1 MKSFP
6 GPVPA
11 VHFSRSLICFLL
23 ALLIAAKGSAQT
35 EKLIQIKA
43 LEKEM
48 ITAYQ
53 NSDFEKI
60 FRTGDTMLVLAPG
73 NKRVLGSC
81 FDIAWNKLKD
91 TARALHYLQKAVEQH
106 PYDEYFLTNYG
117 WLLLLNRQF
126 TKAVIVCTNAYQ
138 ANRSTVSSIINY
150 GHSLYLMGLTK
161 DAAALYEEA
170 IALTTSLDSYLQMQD
185 ADYVFLHSLFP
196 SAGFDSV
203 RIAEREKMNA
213 ALVQYAKANKLYNE
227 FEQKNVKGQTT
238 IKEIIPLL
246 NAGLEEEKN
255 QTPFRA
261 KRISKYLTT
270 LGNTIYNTGEL
281 KTAIK
286 KYEEAISYNFFL
298 KDYTELGK
306 IYFNMGVIYKTI
318 RNLDSAFYYFDGSA
332 YYYSRAGNLLEE
344 AGAYDAMANVLTIN
358 GETERALPIVRD
370 KVIPAMEKYNAYE
383 EIIDPYLFLSN
394 YYQDKGEADS
404 ANYFL
409 EKCAATIV
417 LNSVAEEK
425 LATFYNQLAVNAYK
439 KNDLAKAK
447 AYQLLAME
455 SIPEE
460 DHQTL
465 RYLQALKETGII
477 YYAEKNYD
485 SARYYFERSAQ
496 VLYTIRNSLPF
507 KEKLSFLS
515 DNAGLFNYLA
525 LCHYHS
531 GNHSGVFDA
540 LEESRSLVLLEKM
553 GGKSA
558 GKVSL
563 AQLQEKMK
571 EDEMYLLTYFSNPDD
586 KLSEKLIMAI
596 TKQSTD
602 IKLLSDSA
610 FVFNG
615 TGPLKT
621 AHIDTMLAN
630 FQKPWLSG
638 SNNAEDQFFKK
649 PLLIFAIYMQLELA
663 KASDPARGL
672 ILEES
677 AEKISHTQNA
687 IAIGSAFYQSLIKP
701 FEKQLAGKKKVIII
715 PDGQLSF
722 VPFEIL
728 PDEHGKH
735 LIENY
740 TISYLPSVK
749 VAAFLAKRQVG
760 YKGTKAAIIGNPV
773 YQELTEQDLQQ
784 GARPVYRSAE
794 AHQWS
799 SLPETKTEI
808 DSIKKYY
815 PQALILAGNNCTEEK
830 FKTLFPGSGEKYA
843 LVHFATHGHV
853 IDDKPGLSSVVLN
866 QLPGKRKDDGYLTA
880 DEIEK
885 MKIPA
890 QVVVLSACQ
899 TGKGMLMQ
907 GEGVQG
913 LSSSFLVA
921 GANSLVVSLWSVA
934 DKSTSLFMQEVY
946 KMVNKEKI
954 SFKNAVQKVKQSF
967 LAGKMGEEYRKPY
980 YWAPFIY
987 IGN

>member
-11 VHFSRSLICFLL
+11 VHFSRSLKCFLL

-60 FRTGDTMLVLAPG
+60 FRTGDSMLVLAPG

-409 EKCAATIV
+409 
-417 LNSVAEEK
+417 
-425 LATFYNQLAVNAYK
+425 
-439 KNDLAKAK
+439 
-447 AYQLLAME
+447 
-455 SIPEE
+455 
-460 DHQTL
+460 
-465 RYLQALKETGII
+465 
-477 YYAEKNYD
+477 
-485 SARYYFERSAQ
+485 
-496 VLYTIRNSLPF
+496 
-507 KEKLSFLS
+507 
-515 DNAGLFNYLA
+515 
-525 LCHYHS
+525 
-531 GNHSGVFDA
+531 
-540 LEESRSLVLLEKM
+540 
-553 GGKSA
+553 
-558 GKVSL
+558 
-563 AQLQEKMK
+563 
-571 EDEMYLLTYFSNPDD
+571 
-586 KLSEKLIMAI
+586 
-596 TKQSTD
+596 
-602 IKLLSDSA
+602 
-610 FVFNG
+610 
-615 TGPLKT
+615 
-621 AHIDTMLAN
+621 
-630 FQKPWLSG
+630 
-638 SNNAEDQFFKK
+638 
-649 PLLIFAIYMQLELA
+649 
-663 KASDPARGL
+663 
-672 ILEES
+672 
-677 AEKISHTQNA
+677 
-687 IAIGSAFYQSLIKP
+687 
-701 FEKQLAGKKKVIII
+701 
-715 PDGQLSF
+715 
-722 VPFEIL
+722 
-728 PDEHGKH
+728 
-735 LIENY
+735 
-740 TISYLPSVK
+740 
-749 VAAFLAKRQVG
+749 
-760 YKGTKAAIIGNPV
+760 
-773 YQELTEQDLQQ
+773 
-784 GARPVYRSAE
+784 
-794 AHQWS
+794 
-799 SLPETKTEI
+799 
-808 DSIKKYY
+808 
-815 PQALILAGNNCTEEK
+815 
-830 FKTLFPGSGEKYA
+830 
-843 LVHFATHGHV
+843 
-853 IDDKPGLSSVVLN
+853 
-866 QLPGKRKDDGYLTA
+866 
-880 DEIEK
+880 
-885 MKIPA
+885 
-890 QVVVLSACQ
+890 
-899 TGKGMLMQ
+899 
-907 GEGVQG
+907 
-913 LSSSFLVA
+913 
-921 GANSLVVSLWSVA
+921 
-934 DKSTSLFMQEVY
+934 
-946 KMVNKEKI
+946 
-954 SFKNAVQKVKQSF
+954 
-967 LAGKMGEEYRKPY
+967 
-980 YWAPFIY
+980 
-987 IGN
+987 

>member
-1 MKSFP
+1 MKNCS
-6 GPVPA
+6 GPLPA
-11 VHFSRSLICFLL
+11 PHHHTLLFCFFFVFLL
-23 ALLIAAKGSAQT
+23 TVNGFSQP
-35 EKLIQIKA
+35 EKLQQLKA
-43 LEKEM
+43 WEREI
-48 ITAYQ
+48 ITAYK
-53 NSDFEKI
+53 NKDFESI
-60 FRTGDTMLVLAPG
+60 IRIGDSMLVLAPA

-81 FDIAWNKLKD
+81 FDIALNQLKD
-91 TARALHYLQKAVEQH
+91 TTKALSYLQKAVEQH
-106 PYDEYFLTNYG
+106 PYDEYFLSNYG
-117 WLLLLNRQF
+117 WLLLLRKQF
-126 TKAVIVCTNAYQ
+126 TKAVIACTSAYQ
-138 ANRSTVSSIINY
+138 ANRSSVPAIINY
-150 GHSLYLMGLTK
+150 AHCLQLMGLTK

-170 IALTTSLDSYLQMQD
+170 MALTTSLDSYLQMQD
-185 ADYVFLHSLFP
+185 ADYAFLHSLFP

-213 ALVQYAKANKLYNE
+213 ALTQYTRANKLYNE
-227 FEQKNVKGQTT
+227 FEEKNVKGKTT

-246 NAGLEEEKN
+246 NAGLEEEKK
-255 QTPFRA
+255 QSPLRA

-270 LGNTIYNTGEL
+270 LGNTIYNTGEV
-281 KTAIK
+281 KTAFK
-286 KYEEAISYNFFL
+286 KYEEAISYNFYL
-298 KDYTELGK
+298 KDYMELGK
-306 IYFNMGVIYKTI
+306 IYFNIGVIYKNI
-318 RNLDSAFYYFDGSA
+318 RSLDSAFYYFDGSA
-332 YYYSRAGNLLEE
+332 YYYSRAGNRLEE
-344 AGAYDAMANVLTIN
+344 AGAYDAIANVLKIN

-383 EIIDPYLFLSN
+383 DIIDPYLFLSN
-394 YYQDKGEADS
+394 YYQDKGETDS

-409 EKCAATIV
+409 EKCATTIV
-417 LNSVAEEK
+417 LNSVQEEK
-425 LATFYNQLAVNAYK
+425 LASFYNQLAVNAYK

-447 AYQLLAME
+447 TYQLLAME
-455 SIPEE
+455 SVPEE

-465 RYLQALKETGII
+465 RYLQALKETGVI

-485 SARYYFERSAQ
+485 SAKYYFEQSAR
-496 VLYTIRNSLPF
+496 VLYSIRNTLPF
-507 KEKLSFLS
+507 DEKMRFLS
-515 DNAGLFNYLA
+515 ANAGLFNYLA
-525 LCHYHS
+525 LCHYQA
-531 GNHSGVFDA
+531 GNHAGVFDA

-553 GGKSA
+553 GGKTA

-571 EDEMYLLTYFSNPDD
+571 EDEMYLLTYFSNPDEG
-586 KLSEKLIMAI
+586 LSEKLIMAI
-596 TKQSTD
+596 TKQTTAV
-602 IKLLSDSA
+602 KLLSDST

-621 AHIDTMLAN
+621 VHIDTMFAN
-630 FQKPWLSG
+630 FQKPWLSS
-638 SNNAEDQFFKK
+638 SNNAEDQFLKK

-672 ILEES
+672 KLEET

-687 IAIGSAFYQSLIKP
+687 LAIGSAFYQSLIKP

-728 PDEHGKH
+728 PNENGRH
-735 LIENY
+735 LIEQY
-740 TISYLPSVK
+740 TVSYLPSVK
-749 VAAFLAKRQVG
+749 VATFLANRQAG

-808 DSIKKYY
+808 DAIKKYY
-815 PQALILAGNNCTEEK
+815 PQALVLSASNCTEEK
-830 FKTLFPGSGEKYA
+830 FKTLFPGSAEKYA

-890 QVVVLSACQ
+890 QLVVLSACQ

-946 KMVNKEKI
+946 KMVNKEKL
-954 SFKNAVQKVKQSF
+954 SFKDAVQKVKQAF
-967 LAGKMGEEYRKPY
+967 LDGKMGEEYRKPY

>member
-1 MKSFP
+1 MKKLQGSLPSALFN
-6 GPVPA
+6 
-11 VHFSRSLICFLL
+11 RSLLFFFLTL
-23 ALLIAAKGSAQT
+23 FFATKGYTQP
-35 EKLIQIKA
+35 EKLKQIKA
-43 LEKEM
+43 MEKEM

-60 FRTGDTMLVLAPG
+60 FRIGDSMLVLAPA
-73 NKRVLGSC
+73 NKRVIGSC
-81 FDIAWNKLKD
+81 YNIAWNQLKD
-91 TARALHYLQKAVEQH
+91 TARALYYLQKGVEQH
-106 PYDEYFLTNYG
+106 PFDKNFLTNYG

-138 ANRSTVSSIINY
+138 ADRSSVPSVINY
-150 GHSLYLMGLTK
+150 GHSLYLMGLAK
-161 DAAALYEEA
+161 DAAAIYEEA
-170 IALTTSLDSYLQMQD
+170 MALTTSLDDYLQMQD
-185 ADYVFLHSLFP
+185 ADYAFLHSLFP

-213 ALVQYAKANKLYNE
+213 ALAQYAKANKLYKE
-227 FEQKNVKGQTT
+227 FEEKNVKGKTT
-238 IKEIIPLL
+238 IKEIISLL
-246 NAGLEEEKN
+246 NVGLAEEKK
-255 QTPFRA
+255 QSPLRA
-261 KRISKYLTT
+261 KRISKYLST
-270 LGNTIYNTGEL
+270 LGNTIYNTGEV
-281 KTAIK
+281 KTAIR
-286 KYEEAISYNFFL
+286 KYEEAIPYNLQL
-298 KDYTELGK
+298 KDYAEMGK
-306 IYFNMGVIYKTI
+306 ICYNIGVIYKSI
-318 RNLDSAFYYFDGSA
+318 RTLDSAFYYFDGAA
-332 YYYSRAGNLLEE
+332 YYYSMAGEKSEE

-370 KVIPAMEKYNAYE
+370 KVIPVLEKYNAYE

-409 EKCAATIV
+409 EKCATTIV
-417 LNSVAEEK
+417 LNSVQEEK

-447 AYQLLAME
+447 TYQLLAME
-455 SIPEE
+455 SVPEE

-465 RYLQALKETGII
+465 RYLQSLKETGVI

-485 SARYYFERSAQ
+485 SAKYYFEQSAR
-496 VLYTIRNSLPF
+496 VLYTIRNTLPF
-507 KEKLSFLS
+507 DEKMRFLS
-515 DNAGLFNYLA
+515 ANAGLFNYLA
-525 LCHYHS
+525 LCHYQA
-531 GNHSGVFDA
+531 GNHAGVFDA

-553 GGKSA
+553 GGKTA

-571 EDEMYLLTYFSNPDD
+571 EDEMYLLTYFSNPDEG
-586 KLSEKLIMAI
+586 LSEKLIMAI
-596 TKQSTD
+596 TKQTTAV
-602 IKLLSDSA
+602 KLLSDSA

-621 AHIDTMLAN
+621 VHIDTMFAN
-630 FQKPWLSG
+630 FQKPWLSS
-638 SNNAEDQFFKK
+638 SNNAEDQFLKK

-672 ILEES
+672 KLEET

-687 IAIGSAFYQSLIKP
+687 MAIGSAFYQSLIKP

-728 PDEHGKH
+728 PNENGQH
-735 LIENY
+735 LIEQY
-740 TISYLPSVK
+740 TVSYLPSVK
-749 VAAFLAKRQVG
+749 VATFLANRQAG

-784 GARPVYRSAE
+784 GARPVYRSVE

-808 DSIKKYY
+808 DAIKKYY
-815 PQALILAGNNCTEEK
+815 PQSLVLSASNCTEEK
-830 FKTLFPGSGEKYA
+830 FKTLFPGSAEKYA

-890 QVVVLSACQ
+890 QLVVLSACQ

-946 KMVNKEKI
+946 KLVNKEKL
-954 SFKNAVQKVKQSF
+954 SFKDAVQKVKQAF
-967 LAGKMGEEYRKPY
+967 LDGKMGEEYRKPY

>member
-1 MKSFP
+1 MKKQT

-11 VHFSRSLICFLL
+11 IHFGRPLIYFLFSLFITTT
-23 ALLIAAKGSAQT
+23 AIAQT
-35 EKLIQIKA
+35 EKINQVKA
-43 LEKEM
+43 WEKEM
-48 ITAYQ
+48 IRAYQ
-53 NSDFEKI
+53 NKDFENI
-60 FRTGDTMLVLAPG
+60 FRIGDSMLLLAPA

-81 FDIAWNKLKD
+81 FDIAWNQLKD
-91 TARALHYLQKAVEQH
+91 TARALHYLEKAVDQH
-106 PYDEYFLTNYG
+106 PYDEYFLANYG

-126 TKAVIVCTNAYQ
+126 TKAVIVCTKAYD
-138 ANRSTVSSIINY
+138 ADRSSVPPIINY
-150 GHSLYLMGLTK
+150 GHSLYLMGLKK
-161 DAAALYEEA
+161 DAADLYAEA
-170 IALTTSLDSYLQMQD
+170 MALTTSLDSYLQMQD

-227 FEQKNVKGQTT
+227 FEEKNVKGKTT
-238 IKEIIPLL
+238 VKELIAVL
-246 NAGLEEEKN
+246 NAGLEEEKK
-255 QTPFRA
+255 QSPFRA
-261 KRISKYLTT
+261 KRISKYLTI
-270 LGNTIYNTGEL
+270 LGNTIYNTGEV
-281 KTAIK
+281 KTALK
-286 KYEEAISYNFFL
+286 KYEEAISYNFML

-306 IYFNMGVIYKTI
+306 IYFNSGVIYKNI
-318 RNLDSAFYYFDGSA
+318 RNLDSAFYFFDGAA
-332 YYYSRAGNLLEE
+332 YYYSRAGNRLEE
-344 AGAYDAMANVLTIN
+344 AGAWDAMANVLIIN

-370 KVIPAMEKYNAYE
+370 KVIPAMEKYNAYN
-383 EIIDPYLFLSN
+383 EIIAPYLFLSN
-394 YYQDKGEADS
+394 YYQEKGNKDS
-404 ANYFL
+404 ADYFL
-409 EKCAATIV
+409 EKCATTIV
-417 LNSVAEEK
+417 LNSVQEEK
-425 LATFYNQLAVNAYK
+425 LATFYNQLAVNAYRK
-439 KNDLAKAK
+439 HDLAKAK

-455 SIPEE
+455 AIPEE
-460 DHQTL
+460 EQQTL
-465 RYLQALKETGII
+465 LYLQALKETGII

-507 KEKLSFLS
+507 EEKLSFLS
-515 DNAGLFNYLA
+515 ANAGLFNYLA
-525 LCHYHS
+525 LCHYQA
-531 GNHSGVFDA
+531 GNHNGVFDA

-553 GGKSA
+553 GGKTA
-558 GKVSL
+558 AKVSL

-571 EDEMYLLTYFSNPDD
+571 EDELYLLTYFSNPDD
-586 KLSEKLIMAI
+586 MLSEKLIMAV

-602 IKLLSDSA
+602 VKLLSDSA

-621 AHIDTMLAN
+621 THIDTMFSN
-630 FQKPWLSG
+630 FQKPWLS
-638 SNNAEDQFFKK
+638 STDNAEDRFFKK

-663 KASDPARGL
+663 RASDPARGL
-672 ILEES
+672 KLEES
-677 AEKISHTQNA
+677 VEKISHTKNA
-687 IAIGSAFYQSLIKP
+687 MAIGSAFYQSLIKP
-701 FEKQLAGKKKVIII
+701 FEQQLNGKKKIIII

-728 PDEHGKH
+728 PDENGKH

-740 TISYLPSVK
+740 TITYQPSVK
-749 VAAFLAKRQVG
+749 VGAFLANRQAS
-760 YKGTKAAIIGNPV
+760 YKGTKALLMGNPV

-784 GARPVYRSAE
+784 GARPVYRAAE
-794 AHQWS
+794 ALQWN

-815 PQALILAGNNCTEEK
+815 PQALVLTSGNCTEEK
-830 FKTLFPGSGEKYA
+830 FKTLFTGNAEKYA

-880 DEIEK
+880 GEIEK

-921 GANSLVVSLWSVA
+921 GANSLLVSLWSVA

-946 KMVNKEKI
+946 KRVNKEKL
-954 SFKNAVQKVKQSF
+954 SFKDAVQKVKQLFIS
-967 LAGKMGEEYRKPY
+967 GGMGEEYRKPY